1 MITEEEVGV
10 LIVDDETEVT
20 DLYEGWL
27 SAYRTYTV
35 HDGEEAITF
44 LDRNADR
51 IDVVL
56 LDRKMPGLNGEAVLE
71 AIRDH
76 GHDCPVAM
84 ITAVAPDYDIID
96 MAFDEYVTKPV
107 DGERLRT
114 TVKELL
120 SRTQYADGLTHYF
133 SLVSTHASLVAEHP
147 HDELRG
153 NEEFVALEA
162 ELDTV
167 RDTIDNAVDFGDHR
181 EFQHLLREIE

>member
-1 MITEEEVGV
+1 MIGEEEIGV

-20 DLYEGWL
+20 DLYEAWL
-27 SAYRTYTV
+27 SAYRTHTV
-35 HDGEEAITF
+35 HDGEEAIAF
-44 LDRNADR
+44 LDQNADR

-56 LDRKMPGLNGEAVLE
+56 LDRKMPGLNGEAVLK
-71 AIRDH
+71 AIRDR

-107 DGERLRT
+107 DGDQLRT
-114 TVKELL
+114 TVDELR
-120 SRTQYADGLTHYF
+120 SRAQYADDLSRYF
-133 SLVSTHASLVAEHP
+133 SLVSTHASLVSEHP
-147 HDELRG
+147 ADELRE

-162 ELDTV
+162 ELETV

-181 EFQHLLREIE
+181 EFQHLLRELD